1 MDTFFTILKNMSWED
16 RIDWFFRIIQIAT
29 FIILI
34 VKVNVHKGYIDN
46 VQLIE
51 IDDLQ
56 KIDENNELRFYRSFG
71 NFENTCNHFL
81 FRPIGTDLKK
91 VEIYSLD
98 EEQNKSK
105 LLEKYKDLNN
115 GSALLINIDIM
126 GIMPHHMITWV
137 TDNGEKGEY
146 IFHMNG
152 FNGNMNFRSYRYKY
166 TILGRM
172 RKILGG

>member
-1 MDTFFTILKNMSWED
+1 MSWGD

-81 FRPIGTDLKK
+81 FRSIGTDLKK

-126 GIMPHHMITWV
+126 GIMPHHMIT
-137 TDNGEKGEY
+137 
-146 IFHMNG
+146 
-152 FNGNMNFRSYRYKY
+152 
-166 TILGRM
+166 
-172 RKILGG
+172 

>member
-34 VKVNVHKGYIDN
+34 VKVNAHKGYIDN

-81 FRPIGTDLKK
+81 FRPIGTD
-91 VEIYSLD
+91 
-98 EEQNKSK
+98 
-105 LLEKYKDLNN
+105 
-115 GSALLINIDIM
+115 
-126 GIMPHHMITWV
+126 
-137 TDNGEKGEY
+137 
-146 IFHMNG
+146 
-152 FNGNMNFRSYRYKY
+152 
-166 TILGRM
+166 
-172 RKILGG
+172 